1 MGEAATA
8 LETAQD
14 TSGAIIER
22 VVMQGDLAKL
32 TPEQRVG
39 YYRRVCDSLALNPF
53 TRPFDYLVLNGKL
66 TLYAKRDA
74 TDQIRFTRKVSV
86 TITARERVD
95 DLYIVTARAEL
106 PDGRTDESV
115 GAVSIAGLKGEA
127 LANAIMKAETK
138 AKRRVTLSISGLGMM
153 DESEVSSVAEARYVD
168 VDMETG
174 EVLRTHDASPANSAL
189 PPAQTTGNASQTRGG
204 TGGCTE
210 AQRKAC
216 YALARKAEADKDT
229 MSAAIKSLY
238 GADKLDQ
245 LTKAQASDLIDRLQR
260 AADGK
265 EGLDTALGFQNPDS
279 EPEESAKSPEGVP
292 LDEGDVPF

>member
-8 LETAQD
+8 LEPQQARLPETIEARVEQAVHRAQMLEQMVGSVLKEGID
-14 TSGAIIER
+14 YGTIPGTPKPTLYQPGA
-22 VVMQGDLAKL
+22 QQLAFVFGL
-32 TPEQRVG
+32 TPEFTVEHETFDHKAEPPFISYTVRCRVVSRESSEVVAEGVGSCNSMEVRYRYRKQGSQRVLNTE
-39 YYRRVCDSLALNPF
+39 VADLANTILKMASK
-53 TRPFDYLVLNGKL
+53 RALVAGVLN
-66 TLYAKRDA
+66 A
-74 TDQIRFTRKVSV
+74 TAASRVFTQDVEDMAPEHRPQQDEQ
-86 TITARERVD
+86 R
-95 DLYIVTARAEL
+95 
-106 PDGRTDESV
+106 GRS
-115 GAVSIAGLKGEA
+115 
-127 LANAIMKAETK
+127 
-138 AKRRVTLSISGLGMM
+138 
-153 DESEVSSVAEARYVD
+153 
-168 VDMETG
+168 
-174 EVLRTHDASPANSAL
+174 
-189 PPAQTTGNASQTRGG
+189 TGNGRASTQSTNP
-204 TGGCTE
+204 CSE

-229 MSAAIKSLY
+229 ISAAIKSLY